1 MSDERQG
8 EMVIRREERKL
19 DQAKAKL
26 EAYEKNMTDTL
37 AAFLKDA
44 RNKKNLAQDAMS
56 ATKDPSRRDAMKA
69 AERSGGSG
77 YFDNKEGEELDII
90 TGLEDRPWER

>member
-1 MSDERQG
+1 MSDDSRG

-19 DQAKAKL
+19 EQAKAKL
-26 EAYEKNMTDTL
+26 EAYEKNMTDTI

-56 ATKDPSRRDAMKA
+56 ATKDPGRAAAMKA
-69 AERSGGSG
+69 ASGGGSG
-77 YFDNKEGEELDII
+77 FFDNKEGQEVDII